1 MVKRPVYLDYNAT
14 TPVDP
19 RVLETML
26 PFFTI
31 RFGNAASRSHLFGR
45 DALDAVEEARM
56 QVARL
61 IGAEAGEIIFTSG
74 ATESVNLAL
83 KGAFEMYRS
92 RGNHII
98 TLETEHKAVLDTCTK
113 LAAEGAEI
121 TRLGI
126 NQDGLVN
133 LETFESAFRPTTVI
147 VCVML
152 ANNETGV
159 IQPLKQL
166 AEIASRNGA
175 IVFSDA
181 TQAIGKVP
189 VLVNDEGIDMMAFSA
204 HKLYGPKGVGALYV
218 RRKSPRVRLVAQ
230 IDGGGHERGMRSGT
244 LNVPGI
250 AGFGK
255 ACELAMLEMNEES
268 ARLEKLRNRIEESLL
283 MLEETNVNGHTNIRL
298 PHVCNLLIRHIE
310 SGALIQETLND
321 IAISTGSA
329 CSSATAEPSHVLK
342 AMGLNDRDAAS
353 SVRIS
358 LGRFTSDEEVDFAI
372 ETLKHTI
379 SRLREESA
387 VWQMYKEAGNGEK
400 FERKPH

>member
-113 LAAEGAEI
+113 LTAEGAEI
-121 TRLGI
+121 TRLTV
-126 NQDGLVN
+126 NKDGLVN
-133 LETFESAFRPTTVI
+133 LEAFESAFRPTTVI

-268 ARLEKLRNRIEESLL
+268 ARLEKLRNRIEENLM

-358 LGRFTSDEEVDFAI
+358 LGRFTSDEEVDFTI

-387 VWQMYKEAGNGEK
+387 VWQMHKEAGNGEK

>member
-113 LAAEGAEI
+113 LTAEGAEI
-121 TRLGI
+121 TRLTV
-126 NQDGLVN
+126 NKDGLVN
-133 LETFESAFRPTTVI
+133 LEAFESAFRPTTVI

-268 ARLEKLRNRIEESLL
+268 ARLEKLRNRIEENLL

-358 LGRFTSDEEVDFAI
+358 LGRFTSDEEVDFTI

-387 VWQMYKEAGNGEK
+387 VWQMHKEAGNGEK